1 MSLWLSFRCVQLA
14 SLWIRIP
21 GINTRG
27 RVTPY
32 NGLYGESPP
41 ERGTYFR
48 LQVYER
54 VGISLVEVYEMVHF
68 ISVCKKAQEGYQMY
82 FMVVKKS
89 RKRSG
94 FVIFSCLKD
103 SAFTAVKRDYHLSI
117 EGIWKGYFFC
127 QKFYTKGCIKLCCV
141 PPWELTLLSAGKPT
155 CPRWSDGAFLR
166 VDC

>member
-1 MSLWLSFRCVQLA
+1 MA
-14 SLWIRIP
+14 
-21 GINTRG
+21 
-27 RVTPY
+27 Y
-32 NGLYGESPP
+32 ME
-41 ERGTYFR
+41 R
-48 LQVYER
+48 LQAYER

-117 EGIWKGYFFC
+117 EGI
-127 QKFYTKGCIKLCCV
+127 
-141 PPWELTLLSAGKPT
+141 
-155 CPRWSDGAFLR
+155 
-166 VDC
+166 